1 MPFTKI
7 VPADL
12 QGKGVI
18 GQPAVPGLSVN
29 EMQESVEQVVREVA
43 IPAVNRLIDELEVT
57 SAAGNIGMELPS
69 GMAPETPE
77 NVQGVVQSHVENVEN
92 PHGVTAAQVGA
103 YTRDETDQAIDEK
116 VQAIGAADMSKAEF
130 ATNGRYGVVDI
141 AQASETAGEAD
152 DGVKVYTHAKSGTVH
167 EFTGNGPN
175 GRALMTADVQAGDT
189 FTVNGT
195 PVTAYMGAED
205 ATGSMAGSAWN
216 GKWVSFIVE
225 DGALNFK
232 GGGGLSAADKA
243 LLIPENLRKD
253 VVLFAGTPRE
263 VVGSLTWQD
272 LLPDNIDIVGE
283 GIIQSNTY
291 EGSAKTGDT
300 AVSFKCL
307 PAFDVTKYSAVMF
320 SNCTCTGMHSAGSFK
335 SGYCFI
341 EDQTG
346 KRLASAPQNGA
357 IDLKSVSG
365 FIYFGFGGTVSNAWG
380 ANTPYKLTIG
390 GLTLTEI

>member
-1 MPFTKI
+1 
-7 VPADL
+7 
-12 QGKGVI
+12 
-18 GQPAVPGLSVN
+18 
-29 EMQESVEQVVREVA
+29 
-43 IPAVNRLIDELEVT
+43 
-57 SAAGNIGMELPS
+57 
-69 GMAPETPE
+69 MAKCF
-77 NVQGVVQSHVENVEN
+77 
-92 PHGVTAAQVGA
+92 VGA
-103 YTRDETDQAIDEK
+103 A
-116 VQAIGAADMSKAEF
+116 
-130 ATNGRYGVVDI
+130 
-141 AQASETAGEAD
+141 
-152 DGVKVYTHAKSGTVH
+152 
-167 EFTGNGPN
+167 
-175 GRALMTADVQAGDT
+175 
-189 FTVNGT
+189 
-195 PVTAYMGAED
+195 
-205 ATGSMAGSAWN
+205 
-216 GKWVSFIVE
+216 
-225 DGALNFK
+225 
-232 GGGGLSAADKA
+232 GGLSAADMA
-243 LLIPENLRKD
+243 VLIPENLRKD

-320 SNCTCTGMHSAGSFK
+320 SGCTCTGMHDAGRFK

-365 FIYFGFGGTVSNAWG
+365 FIYFGFGGTVSNSWG